1 MMGSMQ
7 VSTYQRMNRMFV
19 INNNFTRSNRRTAI
33 IAGINATLKE
43 VNSTAPIIRNL
54 CGASKMLMVP
64 TIPPDML
71 NKYILIEYKFNP
83 PASSRGVGKYIN
95 SKIKE

>member
-1 MMGSMQ
+1 MLQS
-7 VSTYQRMNRMFV
+7 NK
-19 INNNFTRSNRRTAI
+19 IFTRSNRRTVI

-43 VNSTAPIIRNL
+43 VNSTAPISKNL

-64 TIPPDML
+64 TIPPDMP
-71 NKYILIEYKFNP
+71 NKYILIEARFNP
-83 PASSRGVGKYIN
+83 PANSRGVGKYIS